1 MYNESMYIE
10 RLAEIELK
18 KELSSNKKASI
29 ILGARQVGKTTLVKH
44 ILEKEA
50 SVFFNF
56 DISYD
61 SDRFFALAKL
71 PPADAMKALNN
82 PLFIVI
88 DEAQRFI
95 ETSRVVKGWLDYE
108 VSTKIILLGS
118 SSFQLIHQTS
128 ESLTG
133 RNEKIFLPPLLFKEI
148 ISSESWYTE
157 LFTKEQLEENFKNQ
171 IPEILMQSVV
181 YGSYP
186 EVVLSSNKEKLL
198 INIVSDYLLKDILQI
213 GTVNNIE
220 ILKKLLNLLAY
231 QIGGEVSIN
240 EIANNLNISRTTAEK
255 YIDLLEETFVIF
267 RLPSFSGNP
276 RKEITKSKKIY
287 FWDNGIRNGLLGEF
301 SMNVMRGDIGA
312 LWENWVVSEFAKKNM
327 LDGQIKKLFFW
338 RNRDGSEVDLI
349 VKENEKIEAFEIKWK
364 NQKIKNRAFE
374 NMYNIKVNLLSSD
387 KPLFL

>member
-1 MYNESMYIE
+1 
-10 RLAEIELK
+10 
-18 KELSSNKKASI
+18 
-29 ILGARQVGKTTLVKH
+29 
-44 ILEKEA
+44 
-50 SVFFNF
+50 
-56 DISYD
+56 
-61 SDRFFALAKL
+61 
-71 PPADAMKALNN
+71 
-82 PLFIVI
+82 
-88 DEAQRFI
+88 
-95 ETSRVVKGWLDYE
+95 
-108 VSTKIILLGS
+108 
-118 SSFQLIHQTS
+118 
-128 ESLTG
+128 
-133 RNEKIFLPPLLFKEI
+133 
-148 ISSESWYTE
+148 
-157 LFTKEQLEENFKNQ
+157 
-171 IPEILMQSVV
+171 
-181 YGSYP
+181 
-186 EVVLSSNKEKLL
+186 
-198 INIVSDYLLKDILQI
+198 
-213 GTVNNIE
+213 
-220 ILKKLLNLLAY
+220 LKKLLNLLAY

>member
-1 MYNESMYIE
+1 MYIR
-10 RLAEIELK
+10 RLAELELQK
-18 KELSSNKKASI
+18 QLFSKKASM

-44 ILEKEA
+44 ILEGKENA
-50 SVFFNF
+50 FFNF

-61 SDRFFALAKL
+61 SDRFFSIAKL
-71 PPADAMKALNN
+71 PPLDAMKALNN
-82 PLFIVI
+82 PSFIII
-88 DEAQRFI
+88 DEAQRFS
-95 ETSRVVKGWLDYE
+95 ETSRVVKGWLDFG
-108 VSTKIILLGS
+108 VDVKIILLGS
-118 SSFQLIHQTS
+118 SSFQLLHQTS

-133 RNEKIFLPPLLFKEI
+133 RNEKIFLSPLLFKEI
-148 ISSESWYTE
+148 ISSQSWYTE
-157 LFTKEQLEENFKNQ
+157 LFTPAQIEENFKNQ
-171 IPEILMQSVV
+171 ISEILMQSVI

-186 EVVLSSNKEKLL
+186 EVVTSPNKDILL
-198 INIVSDYLLKDILQI
+198 FDVVSDYLLKDVLQI

-240 EIANNLNISRTTAEK
+240 EIANNLNITRATAEK

-267 RLPSFSGNP
+267 RLPAFSNNQ

-287 FWDNGIRNGLLGEF
+287 FWDNGIRNALIKEF
-301 SMNVMRGDIGA
+301 SMSSMRSDIGA

-327 LDGQIKKLFFW
+327 LDGQPRKIFFW

-374 NMYNIKVNLLSSD
+374 NMYNIKVKLLSSE
-387 KPLFL
+387 KPLFF